1 MSSALS
7 EPDGLG
13 LGTLG
18 FHEACAREMTAAAGF
33 TRFKRLEID
42 HAVNAFY
49 EARP

>member
-18 FHEACAREMTAAAGF
+18 FHEGCAREMTAAAGF